1 MGSLGEAGGGRF
13 QRSVQTRNIG
23 LLTEKD
29 LQRKRGW
36 FLGFKCWF
44 LGFKCWFLGL
54 KCWFLGF
61 KCHIESRFVTLLTA
75 VVFIPLM

>member
-23 LLTEKD
+23 LVTEND
-29 LQRKRGW
+29 LQRKRG
-36 FLGFKCWF
+36 
-44 LGFKCWFLGL
+44 
-54 KCWFLGF
+54 WFLGF